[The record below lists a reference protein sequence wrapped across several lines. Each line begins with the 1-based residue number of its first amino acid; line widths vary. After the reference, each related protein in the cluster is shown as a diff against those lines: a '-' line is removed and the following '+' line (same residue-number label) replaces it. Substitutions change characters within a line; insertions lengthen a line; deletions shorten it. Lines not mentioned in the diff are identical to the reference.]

1 MFKKKWEQTKFLESS
16 RRLTNPGRGWYH
28 IYSFRIKD
36 EKEEIFLDGE
46 EVLALVRI
54 DISAFREGAIS
65 AKGLC
70 QIEQIFSIFQ
80 ESGKEM
86 ILRFVY
92 DTEGKVSEKEP
103 ALLKTV
109 LLHMRQTGEVVRRF
123 QGSVLAVQGVFV
135 GNWGEMHGSRF
146 LTDANLALLTDTMLT
161 AIGENC
167 PLAVRTLTQLT
178 MLQKALGAKK
188 GRRLML
194 FDDGIFGSET
204 DLGTYE
210 NREAALSFLEKEMEG
225 KFVGGEAL
233 NCLDGGL
240 IGFEQA
246 AADFKR
252 MHLSYLNSSYQ
263 PEILEKWKEEKVT
276 EPGPY
281 QGLSGYEYLERHLGY
296 RFVLRNARLDRRGLE
311 IEIENVGFAAPPEK
325 LECRL
330 RILGEDN
337 KEGTRKKEESL
348 AVRILGKKTW
358 KKESLAE
365 DVFLEE
371 KQKKENPS
379 EDESTLEDTAM
390 EGERKPEAGSLGR
403 KGMLLPVDIS
413 SERWIS
419 GQKSRL
425 FVEKEKLVAG
435 GGGAVY
441 LELIRQKDG
450 KEIRFAN
457 EGAAG
462 LGFLGC
468 FHL

>member
-1 MFKKKWEQTKFLESS
+1 
-16 RRLTNPGRGWYH
+16 
-28 IYSFRIKD
+28 
-36 EKEEIFLDGE
+36 
-46 EVLALVRI
+46 
-54 DISAFREGAIS
+54 
-65 AKGLC
+65 
-70 QIEQIFSIFQ
+70 
-80 ESGKEM
+80 
-86 ILRFVY
+86 
-92 DTEGKVSEKEP
+92 
-103 ALLKTV
+103 
-109 LLHMRQTGEVVRRF
+109 MRQTGEVVRRF

-225 KFVGGEAL
+225 RFVGGEAL

-263 PEILEKWKEEKVT
+263 PEILEKWKQEKVT

-348 AVRILGKKTW
+348 AVRI
-358 KKESLAE
+358 S
-365 DVFLEE
+365 
-371 KQKKENPS
+371 
-379 EDESTLEDTAM
+379 
-390 EGERKPEAGSLGR
+390 
-403 KGMLLPVDIS
+403 VDIS
-413 SERWIS
+413 GKRWIS

-425 FVEKEKLVAG
+425 FVEKEKLVA
-435 GGGAVY
+435 GGAVY

>member
-1 MFKKKWEQTKFLESS
+1 
-16 RRLTNPGRGWYH
+16 
-28 IYSFRIKD
+28 
-36 EKEEIFLDGE
+36 
-46 EVLALVRI
+46 
-54 DISAFREGAIS
+54 
-65 AKGLC
+65 
-70 QIEQIFSIFQ
+70 
-80 ESGKEM
+80 
-86 ILRFVY
+86 
-92 DTEGKVSEKEP
+92 
-103 ALLKTV
+103 
-109 LLHMRQTGEVVRRF
+109 
-123 QGSVLAVQGVFV
+123 
-135 GNWGEMHGSRF
+135 
-146 LTDANLALLTDTMLT
+146 
-161 AIGENC
+161 
-167 PLAVRTLTQLT
+167 
-178 MLQKALGAKK
+178 
-188 GRRLML
+188 ML

>member
-1 MFKKKWEQTKFLESS
+1 
-16 RRLTNPGRGWYH
+16 
-28 IYSFRIKD
+28 
-36 EKEEIFLDGE
+36 
-46 EVLALVRI
+46 
-54 DISAFREGAIS
+54 
-65 AKGLC
+65 
-70 QIEQIFSIFQ
+70 
-80 ESGKEM
+80 
-86 ILRFVY
+86 
-92 DTEGKVSEKEP
+92 
-103 ALLKTV
+103 
-109 LLHMRQTGEVVRRF
+109 
-123 QGSVLAVQGVFV
+123 
-135 GNWGEMHGSRF
+135 
-146 LTDANLALLTDTMLT
+146 
-161 AIGENC
+161 
-167 PLAVRTLTQLT
+167 
-178 MLQKALGAKK
+178 
-188 GRRLML
+188 ML

-225 KFVGGEAL
+225 RFVGGEAL

-263 PEILEKWKEEKVT
+263 PEILEKWKQEKVT

-348 AVRILGKKTW
+348 AVRI
-358 KKESLAE
+358 S
-365 DVFLEE
+365 
-371 KQKKENPS
+371 
-379 EDESTLEDTAM
+379 
-390 EGERKPEAGSLGR
+390 
-403 KGMLLPVDIS
+403 VDIS
-413 SERWIS
+413 GKRWIS

-425 FVEKEKLVAG
+425 FVEKEKLVA
-435 GGGAVY
+435 GGAVY